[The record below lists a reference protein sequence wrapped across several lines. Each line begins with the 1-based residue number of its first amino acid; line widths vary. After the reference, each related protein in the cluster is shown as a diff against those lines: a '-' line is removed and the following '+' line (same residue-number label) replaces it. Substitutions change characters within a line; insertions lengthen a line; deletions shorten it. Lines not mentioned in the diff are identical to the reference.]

1 MQKYI
6 FDGEI
11 GKNMLEAKNVVA
23 CTSFLLEQKLVILS
37 LKVSTLP
44 RVGSAKC
51 LIRGLCLHVI
61 YLCILNVKI
70 KAWLADKDAEALRC
84 QNLLVEE
91 EEAAQRRC
99 VLINCS
105 ASHIALLNGRFS
117 YSELISKRLVLFTSI
132 LCLEQTS

>member
-1 MQKYI
+1 M
-6 FDGEI
+6 
-11 GKNMLEAKNVVA
+11 
-23 CTSFLLEQKLVILS
+23 
-37 LKVSTLP
+37 
-44 RVGSAKC
+44 
-51 LIRGLCLHVI
+51 I
-61 YLCILNVKI
+61 YFCFLNVQI